1 MKRILAKT
9 LKLTLLS
16 VIMIL
21 AVSAICFAQ
30 SKLSATKSKMSNLKS
45 ALLDYR
51 ADFGDFPFAGN
62 DSKDAKAYFI
72 GPKAG
77 LGFTNNSN
85 CLVSDKILN
94 FDNLGLDEKT
104 YQKRWKGPYMD
115 WEPEEFLY
123 DCWGTPFVMI
133 RYEKGLYL
141 WSAGEDGEFD
151 PINDVLLSTYG
162 GNDIIMTISRF
173 RKSVG
178 KISTLAATA
187 YAKKMQIPGGTDAQP
202 TLLEE
207 IRDGFEHG
215 FINSI
220 SD

>member
-1 MKRILAKT
+1 MKRIEAKT
-9 LKLTLLS
+9 LKSRLLS
-16 VIMIL
+16 VLLIL
-21 AVSAICFAQ
+21 AISTICFAQ
-30 SKLSATKSKMSNLKS
+30 SKLSATKAKMSNLKT
-45 ALLDYR
+45 ALVNFK
-51 ADFGDFPFAGN
+51 ADFGNFPFAGTDPN
-62 DSKDAKAYFI
+62 DAKAYFI
-72 GPKAG
+72 GPKSG

-104 YQKRWKGPYMD
+104 YKKRWKGPYMD
-115 WEPEEFLY
+115 YNPDDFLY
-123 DCWGTPFVMI
+123 DYWNTPFVMV

-151 PINDVLLSTYG
+151 PIDDVLLSTYG
-162 GNDIIMTISRF
+162 GNDVIITISRF

-178 KISTLAATA
+178 KTSTLGATA
-187 YAKKMQIPGGTDAQP
+187 YAKKLQIPGGTYTAP

-207 IRDGFEHG
+207 IKDGFENG
-215 FINSI
+215 FITST